1 MQSTPVSHIAA
12 GRTRRGLLTA
22 AVRLILALLVSAVL
36 APAAFCAVVAGLL
49 HARLG
54 LHATGWIMHRWAR
67 LLCRC
72 LGIRLR
78 VEGPRPP
85 RPAFL
90 APNHVSY
97 LDIVVLGS
105 LCEGFFV
112 SRADLRDWP
121 ILGPL
126 ARLGNTIFLE
136 RERRRDTRRAAGEV
150 ERVLGLGARIV
161 VFLEGRAGPG
171 DGVRRFNP
179 SLLEAAARTGVPCV
193 PVALR
198 YRLPDAPDADTTD
211 VVAWH
216 DASPFPAHAWRLLR
230 LGRIEATLRVLPERH
245 GDDRKALATVLED
258 DVRAALADLLAVV
271 S

>member
-1 MQSTPVSHIAA
+1 MLRALI
-12 GRTRRGLLTA
+12 
-22 AVRLILALLVSAVL
+22 RLPLALLVSALLSPFALCAVL
-36 APAAFCAVVAGLL
+36 AGRL

-67 LLCRC
+67 LLCLC
-72 LGIRLR
+72 LGVRVR
-78 VEGPRPP
+78 VEGDRPP

-97 LDIVVLGS
+97 LDIIVLGS

-112 SRADLRDWP
+112 SRADVRDWP
-121 ILGPL
+121 VLGPL

-136 RERRRDTRRAAGEV
+136 RERRRDTHRAAGEV

-171 DGVRRFNP
+171 DHVRPFKP

-193 PVALR
+193 PVALH
-198 YRLPDAPDADTTD
+198 YRLPQAPEADTRQ
-211 VVAWH
+211 VIAWH
-216 DASPFPAHAWRLLR
+216 DSSPFPSHAWRMAR

-245 GDDRKALATVLED
+245 GADRKTLAAALEADVAT
-258 DVRAALADLLAVV
+258 ALADISDRV
-271 S
+271 